1 MSAFPSKEI
10 TNAINRIKSSK
21 VLPPPPAL
29 PVYCGENN
37 QMSPAERLGQI
48 QKYIEEFE
56 YNYSGKPFFRMWR
69 NGGSFH
75 VKSVA
80 NEIMTTGLPIQCVEA
95 VFIAALLTSEMEDI
109 TRIPLNFKSKFKG
122 ESVHRHIVMAVKAN
136 GKWGAVGLSRR
147 SCLMYKP
154 LSFNSLFA
162 LIMDFKSSYNSVLH
176 SMDAVYLGLPLPRDF
191 SLVDRKVTWKHL
203 KINIRLNNLDKV
215 EQTLQQYCALIN
227 V

>member
-21 VLPPPPAL
+21 LLPSPPDL
-29 PVYCGENN
+29 PIYAGENIHK
-37 QMSPAERLGQI
+37 SAAEKLDEI

-75 VKSVA
+75 IKSVA

-109 TRIPLNFKSKFKG
+109 IRIPLNFKSKFKG
-122 ESVHRHIVMAVKAN
+122 DSVHRHIVMVVKAN

-147 SCLMYKP
+147 RSLMYKP
-154 LSFNSLFA
+154 LSFSSLYA
-162 LIMDFKSSYNSVLH
+162 LIIEFKASYNSVLH

-203 KINIRLNNLDKV
+203 KINIRLNNLNKV
-215 EQTLQQYCALIN
+215 EQTLEQYCASIR